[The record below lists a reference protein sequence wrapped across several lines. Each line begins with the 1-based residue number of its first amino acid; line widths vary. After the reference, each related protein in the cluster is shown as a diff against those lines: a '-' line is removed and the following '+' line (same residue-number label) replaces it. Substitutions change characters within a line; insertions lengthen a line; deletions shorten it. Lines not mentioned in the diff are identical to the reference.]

1 MKSLRKVLLFIF
13 LILLILAMTGA
24 IIFGIMPYS
33 SASKSGEKFLST
45 GMLRERNGDIL
56 GYRLKE
62 NGKILWKI
70 YEHDSNADDMPPS
83 ENQPPIYCLRAGLG
97 FNEHDKVY
105 TYDISFDM
113 LTEKEE
119 IAAQNN
125 VLYNLVNSGKY
136 NKLLALLSYIYA
148 PGGSSSEYREKLLEE
163 VNKKYPNEY
172 THPLKDIDI
181 EVANQLVIWSLVNSE
196 NEFYRENYNKTD
208 LLEYTTDASS
218 YYDLTKYGL
227 ETQEGEERERQIESL
242 YKYLADASEK
252 YFLGGEIV
260 NQKCEVSDEEGCD
273 VKKEPGSSS
282 ETIVKLPNGTSITTI
297 RDNVGFIEGKT
308 WSLVELEDG
317 TQGYVNSNSYKIVEY
332 NETCE
337 VTTRLGIYIRDIPS
351 TSGNIIGEADNGEMV
366 TRIER
371 NSATANGFVWDK
383 VKIAD
388 GTIGY
393 AASKYLTLVPNELY
407 EENFQGVGEPAKI
420 DSEKPLEYTIENGNY
435 IVGPINVVK
444 NNDLLYDVDFS
455 VKIGEENVDNYTIL
469 NSEKLE
475 VQKEDVKEGEFYLSI
490 PITKIDK
497 ITVDASIN
505 YEATKPTLWARTE
518 NDLAQPV
525 VIIDKEKKKDTTSLE
540 VTPEE
545 DSEILKQ
552 TIAKTGRES
561 INSREDKVDYK
572 INYEAEISKY
582 AGTAKIKLVDNLQ
595 YPINDKESVLDD
607 GIYNSEDNTITWDID
622 IENINTF
629 KEENEIST
637 ISVEKN
643 ISLLYEGVDALK
655 ENITN
660 TVKGQLLLEND
671 VSTEEITETY
681 DTTINIEGKVSVEY
695 KDRYSDA
702 LIETTEEHTGKVGTE
717 FNVETDEKQIPGY
730 TLVEGPTE
738 KTGEYTE
745 DPQVKT
751 YYYAKNTEVI
761 VKYLEKDDTPEDYT
775 DNLILAEQ
783 KTIPGY
789 EGLDYTA
796 TQEEIE
802 NYIFVED
809 TENTTGAMTKDPIV
823 VIYYYLQKTKVVV
836 NYIDKLTEQNLD
848 TYEKEGLVGETF
860 TSEARDFEEYV
871 LVQKPSKETVT
882 MEKNVITLNYYYI
895 HVSSGVIE
903 KHIDVK
909 TEKLLDNKEY
919 EGKVGD
925 EYNTAPQSFEGYD
938 LVEEMYPDNAKGKM
952 TEDVIEVKYYYI
964 KRASVKVE
972 HIDKIT
978 RETIQEKDAE
988 TKELKDSTEYIYGH
1002 EDDPYETKEKTFEN
1016 YDLVQELYPENA
1028 KGEMTVTKNEY
1039 GSTNSETV
1047 VKYYYVKK
1055 SEGVVERHKDLENDN
1070 LLEDETTYTG
1080 HEGDPYATN
1089 SKEFKYYRLA
1099 TNEEYYT
1106 KYVQDHPEVLTEN
1119 NVQTVKELLAVLGKK
1134 ANDNYIPENKSG
1146 LMTTDQIVVEYYY
1159 TNIKTEVVV
1168 KYLEKSTEKELAK
1181 DKHIDGSVGD
1191 SYETEEKYIEGYKL
1205 DKTTYPKNNKGT
1217 MTKEPIEVKYYY
1229 EKQEN
1234 INNSDNQ
1241 NQVPSENT
1249 NNNNNQTQTPSENA
1263 NNNNQ
1268 TPAPSDNTN
1277 NNNNNQ
1283 TPTPSGNAN
1292 NNQTSTSSENAN
1304 NNKTTVTAETTNN
1317 TPTTI
1322 QASTSSTP
1330 KTDTSSEN
1338 TTKNGV
1344 EVPGTG
1350 DRIVLTISV
1359 LLFVLI
1365 MNAIQIINSKL
1376 KKQ

>member
-1 MKSLRKVLLFIF
+1 MLV
-13 LILLILAMTGA
+13 MMGA

-33 SASKSGEKFLST
+33 SASKSGQKFLSI
-45 GMLRERNGDIL
+45 GMLRQRDGDIL

-62 NGKILWKI
+62 NSKIMWKI
-70 YEHDSNADDMPPS
+70 YEHASNADNMPPN

-97 FNEHDKVY
+97 FTESGKVY

-119 IAAQNN
+119 IAAQNK

-148 PGGSSSEYREKLLEE
+148 PGGSSSEYRERLLEE

-196 NEFYRENYNKTD
+196 DELYRENYNKTD

-218 YYDLTKYGL
+218 YYDLTKYRQ

-242 YKYLADASEK
+242 YKYLADASER

-260 NQKCEVSDEEGCD
+260 NQKCKVTSTKGCN

-282 ETIVKLPNGTSITTI
+282 ETIVKLPKGTTMTKI
-297 RDNVGFIEGKT
+297 RDNVGFVEGRT

-317 TQGYVNSNSYKIVEY
+317 TQGYVNSNLYKVVEY

-337 VTTRLGIYIRDIPS
+337 VTTPSGVIVRDKPS
-351 TSGNIIGEADNGEMV
+351 TSGERIGSANNGETV

-371 NSATANGFVWDK
+371 NVATANGFVWDK
-383 VKIAD
+383 IKIAD
-388 GTIGY
+388 GTVGY
-393 AASKYLTLVPNELY
+393 AASKFLTLVPNELY
-407 EENFQGVGEPAKI
+407 EENFQGVGAPAKI

-469 NSEKLE
+469 NNEKSE
-475 VQKEDVKEGEFYLSI
+475 VQKEDIKEGEFYLSI

-497 ITVDASIN
+497 ITVDANIN
-505 YEATKPTLWARTE
+505 YEATKPTLWATTE
-518 NDLAQPV
+518 NDIAQPV
-525 VIIDKEKKKDTTSLE
+525 VIIDKEEKKDTTSLE

-552 TIAKTGRES
+552 TITKTGTDS

-582 AGTAKIKLVDNLQ
+582 AGNAKVKLVDNLQ

-607 GIYNSEDNTITWDID
+607 GIYNPEDNTITWDID

-629 KEENEIST
+629 KEENETAT

-643 ISLLYEGVDALK
+643 ISLLYEGVDVLK

-660 TVKGQLLLEND
+660 TVKGQLLLENNA
-671 VSTEEITETY
+671 STEEITETY

-695 KDRYSDA
+695 KDRYSDDI
-702 LIETTEEHTGKVGTE
+702 IETTEEHTGKVGTE
-717 FNVETDEKQIPGY
+717 FDVEKDEKEIPGY

-783 KTIPGY
+783 KTIPGH
-789 EGLDYTA
+789 EGLDYTT

-802 NYIFVED
+802 NYTFVED
-809 TENTTGAMTKDPIV
+809 TKNTTGKMTEDPIV
-823 VIYYYLQKTKVVV
+823 VIYYYVQKTKVVV

-860 TSEARDFEEYV
+860 TSEARDFENYV
-871 LVQKPSKETVT
+871 LVQKPTEETVT
-882 MEKNVITLNYYYI
+882 MEKDVLILNYYYI

-919 EGKVGD
+919 EGKVDD
-925 EYNTAPQSFEGYD
+925 EYITSPQSFEGYD

-978 RETIQEKDAE
+978 GETIQEEDTE
-988 TKELKDSTEYIYGH
+988 TEELKDSTEYIYGH

-1055 SEGVVERHKDLENDN
+1055 SEGVVEQHKDLGNDN
-1070 LLEDETTYTG
+1070 LLEDETIYTG

-1119 NVQTVKELLAVLGKK
+1119 NVQTVEELLAVLGKN
-1134 ANDNYIPENKSG
+1134 AEDSYIPENKSG
-1146 LMTTDQIVVEYYY
+1146 IMTTDQIVVEYYY

-1168 KYLEKSTEKELAK
+1168 KYLEKSTEKELAE

-1191 SYETEEKYIEGYKL
+1191 TYETEEKYIEGYKL
-1205 DKTTYPKNNKGT
+1205 DKTTYPENNKGT
-1217 MTKEPIEVKYYY
+1217 MTKEPIVVKYYY
-1229 EKQEN
+1229 EKQED
-1234 INNSDNQ
+1234 INSNNQ
-1241 NQVPSENT
+1241 NQESSGNL
-1249 NNNNNQTQTPSENA
+1249 
-1263 NNNNQ
+1263 
-1268 TPAPSDNTN
+1268 
-1277 NNNNNQ
+1277 NNNNQ
-1283 TPTPSGNAN
+1283 TPTPSENSN
-1292 NNQTSTSSENAN
+1292 NSQ
-1304 NNKTTVTAETTNN
+1304 TTVKAETTNN

-1330 KTDTSSEN
+1330 KADTSSEN
-1338 TTKNGV
+1338 TAKNDA
-1344 EVPGTG
+1344 EVPNTG
-1350 DRIVLTISV
+1350 DTIILTISI
-1359 LLFVLI
+1359 LLFVLM
-1365 MNAIQIINSKL
+1365 MNAIQIISSKI